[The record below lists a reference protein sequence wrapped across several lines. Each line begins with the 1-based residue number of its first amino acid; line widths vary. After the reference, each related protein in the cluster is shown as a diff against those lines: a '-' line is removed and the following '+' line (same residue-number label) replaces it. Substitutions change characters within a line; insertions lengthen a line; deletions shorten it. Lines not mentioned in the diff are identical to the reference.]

1 MILKSPRSARVLL
14 IRPGAT
20 EFDDQGRIK
29 GSLDMPM
36 SERGHRQVR
45 SLAEEIAEIPLKT
58 LYISP
63 CESARE
69 TAEQIAINRT
79 GRGKNAAI
87 KVVEA
92 FRNIDHGLWHGKL
105 IDELK
110 RNHPRLY
117 RQGQDCPTDICP
129 PDGESIR
136 EAKSR
141 VEKAVRK
148 VLRKNDEL
156 IGIVIP
162 DPMAWVVESLLT
174 GEELEGLWKAETD
187 SGRWDL
193 IQTGTQEAGWQDARW
208 ASRKQ
213 PVS

>member
-1 MILKSPRSARVLL
+1 MILKTARITRVLL

-29 GSLDMPM
+29 GSLDVPM
-36 SERGHRQVR
+36 SERGKQQVL
-45 SLAEEIAEIPLKT
+45 SLAEQLADYPIKT
-58 LYISP
+58 IYTAPS
-63 CESARE
+63 ESARE
-69 TAEQIAINRT
+69 TASQLAKGRS
-79 GRGKNAAI
+79 GRGRDLPV
-87 KVVEA
+87 KVIEA

-117 RQGQDCPTDICP
+117 RQGQESPTDICP

-136 EAKSR
+136 EAKNR
-141 VEKAVRK
+141 VTKAVRK
-148 VLRKNDEL
+148 VVRKSGDEM
-156 IGIVIP
+156 IAIVIP

-174 GEELEGLWKAETD
+174 GAALSDLWKAETD

-193 IQTGTQEAGWQDARW
+193 IEAGADGLLGREY
-208 ASRKQ
+208 
-213 PVS
+213 PPE

>member
-1 MILKSPRSARVLL
+1 MMLKAARAARVLL

-29 GSLDMPM
+29 GNLDMPM
-36 SERGHRQVR
+36 SERGQRQVR
-45 SLAEEIAEIPLKT
+45 SLAEEIAEFPLKT
-58 LYISP
+58 IYTAP

-69 TAEQIAINRT
+69 TAEQLAANRS
-79 GRGKNAAI
+79 GRGRSATI
-87 KVVEA
+87 KVIES

-129 PDGESIR
+129 PNGESIR
-136 EAKSR
+136 EAKLR

-148 VLRKNDEL
+148 VLRKSGDEVVT
-156 IGIVIP
+156 IVIP

-174 GEELEGLWKAETD
+174 GEELSGLWKAETD

-193 IQTGTQEAGWQDARW
+193 IQTGEERSWDDAKL
-208 ASRKQ
+208 ASRK
-213 PVS
+213 